1 MASTTSAEKKIPK
14 LGVLQLKTSFPRPPG
29 DVGNVASWG
38 DIPVV
43 IRVVEEATGDLVVG
57 NTWGQDLVDAFVRE
71 GKKLVEEEGVVAFVT
86 TCGFLATMHP
96 FLVNRLPYIGTTPL
110 LQVTWLQQSFFPG
123 EDCKDSVGVITFKKS
138 ALTVKHLTS
147 VNAHPETPV
156 YGLPED
162 TDPEKGIFKA
172 VLESRIP
179 YDYDGMEKE
188 VVNAALELTRNHP
201 KVKAIVLECTNIP
214 PFAHSIEKATGLRVY
229 DVLTLGRWLYQG
241 ATPRDFRGL

>member
-1 MASTTSAEKKIPK
+1 MSSSNGKQIPK

-29 DVGNVASWG
+29 DVGNAQSWG
-38 DIPVV
+38 NIPVV
-43 IRVVEEATGDLVVG
+43 IRVVEEATGDKVVG
-57 NTWGQDLVDAFVRE
+57 GTWGQDLVDAFVRE

-110 LQVTWLQQSFFPG
+110 LQVAWLQNSFFPG
-123 EDCKDSVGVITFKKS
+123 DDSKESVGVITFKKS
-138 ALTVKHLTS
+138 ALTIKHLTS
-147 VNAHPETPV
+147 VGAHPETPV

-162 TDPEKGIFKA
+162 TDPEKGVFKA

-179 YDYDGMEKE
+179 YNFEGMEKE
-188 VVNAALELTRNHP
+188 VLAAVHQLTSNHP

-229 DVLTLGRWLYQG
+229 DVLTLGTWLYNG